1 MFSLR
6 NCGGRWEHI
15 VLKTL
20 LSDPVSGFPDFICRT
35 WQLSVF
41 FLCGC
46 FLAKMICSLL
56 QIAANGNNS
65 TGKEPGECQTFLE
78 MPQSLLMRG
87 LACSTICQGCAFIIN
102 QLWRQHEL
110 KCHQKRGNKSVLAA
124 VHLLQGK
131 ICEQKVGL
139 SVLNK

>member
-1 MFSLR
+1 MEEDGNILSSKPSSLTQCLGSQISFAEPG
-6 NCGGRWEHI
+6 NCQSSSY
-15 VLKTL
+15 V
-20 LSDPVSGFPDFICRT
+20 
-35 WQLSVF
+35 
-41 FLCGC
+41 GC

-110 KCHQKRGNKSVLAA
+110 KCHQKRGNKSVLTA